1 MMSYDAQLSLLS
13 AHADSLN
20 EGEGAAARFL
30 QRHRSLAPEM
40 LALMSLAWRLKQ
52 VLTPIQAPEE
62 FRTRLYGELI
72 AHSQLSHRNDW
83 RNMRRPLY
91 YSLAAVGSVLP
102 LLGIVVWR
110 RRKRSSS
117 AEVPQKDAR
126 APENS
131 GSQQELLA
139 SSACDKMHTR

>member
-1 MMSYDAQLSLLS
+1 MMSYDAQLALLS

-30 QRHRSLAPEM
+30 QRHRSLAPDM
-40 LALMSLAWRLKQ
+40 LALLSLAWRLKQ
-52 VLTPIQAPEE
+52 ALIPIEAPEE
-62 FRTRLYGELI
+62 FRARLYSDLV
-72 AHSQLSHRNDW
+72 AHSHPSPRSDW
-83 RNMRRPLY
+83 HNMRRPLY

-117 AEVPQKDAR
+117 DVPQKGAQ
-126 APENS
+126 APDNS
-131 GSQQELLA
+131 GTQQELLA
-139 SSACDKMHTR
+139 NSACDKMHTR